1 MAIDCTQPMMLI
13 KNATLYAP
21 EFLGLVDILLVGER
35 IVQISSPS
43 KTGASSDTKAFD
55 ARGCAVSP
63 GFIDNHVHVLG
74 GGGGLGFRSRV
85 PELQTSQLTRVG
97 TTTVIGMLGYDQ
109 STKDMRGLLGKTK
122 GFIGD
127 GISAYALTGATLRHP
142 VPTLTGDICDDIAF
156 IDSIIG
162 VGEISISELGYGYDS
177 LGPGAQYIAETL
189 VQALLVGRLAGKG
202 GILCLQVPP
211 YFEQCLK
218 PLFQMLDKSHMPI
231 DQMVPSHVNQTDGYM
246 RDAITW
252 GKRGGWVDIGANYRP
267 DNHYER
273 STQPAQAVTQL
284 LEAGV
289 PLNKIL
295 ISSDG
300 NGAPPKEEKGEAV
313 PTRANYG
320 HVGSLH
326 MVWKQLLQ
334 QDRLKPEDALR
345 LVTSNVATA
354 YHLKNKGRVDVGM
367 DADLIIFDED
377 WNVDTVI
384 ARGQIMVEE
393 RAIKVRGM
401 FEEIILESLA

>member
-1 MAIDCTQPMMLI
+1 MDLGC
-13 KNATLYAP
+13 NACMFIIRNANLYAP
-21 EFLGLVDILLVGER
+21 KPHGLCDILISDER
-35 IVQISSPS
+35 IKLVAEPGLSLGSLS
-43 KTGASSDTKAFD
+43 VKEYD
-55 ARGCAVSP
+55 AEGRAVAP

-74 GGGGLGFRSRV
+74 GGGGLGFRSRA

-97 TTTVIGMLGYDQ
+97 TTSVIGMLGYDQ
-109 STKDMRGLLGKTK
+109 STKDMRALIGKTK
-122 GFIGD
+122 AFIGD
-127 GISAYALTGATLRHP
+127 GISAYALSGATLRHP

-156 IDSIIG
+156 IDAIIG

-202 GILCLQVPP
+202 GVLCLQVPP

-218 PLFQMLDKSHMPI
+218 PLFSMLDKSRVPI

-246 RDAITW
+246 ADAALW

-273 STQPAQAVTQL
+273 STDPAVAVTKL

-289 PLNKIL
+289 PVDRML

-300 NGAPPKEEKGEAV
+300 NGAPPKEEKGEAA

-320 HVGSLH
+320 PVGSLH
-326 MVWKQLLQ
+326 MVWRQLIEQ
-334 QDRLKPEDALR
+334 QRLDIEQALAM
-345 LVTSNVATA
+345 VTRNVARA
-354 YHLKNKGRVDVGM
+354 YHLPRKGAIAEGM
-367 DADLIIFDED
+367 DADLVVFDTD
-377 WNVDTVI
+377 WQVDTVI
-384 ARGQIMVEE
+384 ARGSIMVKDREIL
-393 RAIKVRGM
+393 ARGM
-401 FEEIILESLA
+401 FEEMLLADLA

>member
-1 MAIDCTQPMMLI
+1 MMLI

-21 EFLGLVDILLVGER
+21 EYRGLADILVVGEQV
-35 IVQISSPS
+35 VQVSAPGGSSALPN
-43 KTGASSDTKAFD
+43 TKEID
-55 ARGCAVSP
+55 ARGRAVCP

-127 GISAYALTGATLRHP
+127 GISAFALTGATLRHP
-142 VPTLTGDICDDIAF
+142 VPTLTGDLCDDIAF

-218 PLFQMLDKSHMPI
+218 PLFEMLDKSHMPI
-231 DQMVPSHVNQTDGYM
+231 EQMVPSHVNQTDGYM
-246 RDAITW
+246 ADAITW
-252 GKRGGWVDIGANYRP
+252 GNRGGWVDVGANYRP
-267 DNHYER
+267 DNHYAR
-273 STQPAQAVTQL
+273 STQPAEAVTQL
-284 LEAGV
+284 IEAGV
-289 PLNKIL
+289 PLQKIL

-326 MVWKQLLQ
+326 MVWRQLIE
-334 QDRLKPEDALR
+334 QDRLKPEEALT

-367 DADLIIFDED
+367 DADLVFFDEN
-377 WNVDTVI
+377 WNVDTVV
-384 ARGQIMVEE
+384 ARGKVMVED
-393 RAIKVRGM
+393 RNIVVRGM
-401 FEEIILESLA
+401 FETTILEGLK

>member
-1 MAIDCTQPMMLI
+1 MLI

-21 EFLGLVDILLVGER
+21 EPKGLVDILLVGER
-35 IVQISSPS
+35 IIQITEPGKSS
-43 KTGASSDTKAFD
+43 ASPDIEVLD
-55 ARGCAVSP
+55 ACGRAVSP

-127 GISAYALTGATLRHP
+127 GISAFALTGATLRHP

-218 PLFQMLDKSHMPI
+218 PLFAMLDKSHVPI
-231 DQMVPSHVNQTDGYM
+231 EQMVPSHVNQTDGYM
-246 RDAITW
+246 ADAIAW
-252 GKRGGWVDIGANYRP
+252 GKRGGWVDVGANYRP
-267 DNHYER
+267 DNHYAR
-273 STQPAQAVTQL
+273 STQPAEAVTRL
-284 LEAGV
+284 IEAGV
-289 PLNKIL
+289 PMNKIL

-326 MVWKQLLQ
+326 MVWCQLIQ
-334 QDRLKPEDALR
+334 QGRLKPEEALQ
-345 LVTSNVATA
+345 LATSNVATA

-384 ARGQIMVEE
+384 ARGQVMVDE

-401 FEEIILESLA
+401 FEMTILEGLA